1 MDEGGHPMATP
12 ERDLA
17 PDAPKTHSR
26 ATTNGLPPG
35 PATWPLLQMLRYA
48 RRPYQ
53 TLEEGAREFG
63 NCFTGRAPGQ
73 PPIVMFSDPDASK
86 NIFSADA
93 YEMHA
98 GEGQAPIVGPILGWK
113 SLLVLDGS
121 PSTRAPPPHAAVP
134 RRANVALRAP
144 HARDHRPRHR
154 PLAARRRVSGPPRDA
169 SD

>member
-73 PPIVMFSDPDASK
+73 PPIVMFSDPDAIK
-86 NIFSADA
+86 DIFSADT
-93 YEMHA
+93 YERHA
-98 GEGQAPIVGPILGWK
+98 CETQAPSDDTILYYMT
-113 SLLVLDGS
+113 LFVL
-121 PSTRAPPPHAAVP
+121 
-134 RRANVALRAP
+134 
-144 HARDHRPRHR
+144 
-154 PLAARRRVSGPPRDA
+154 
-169 SD
+169 